1 MDLFDKGADNTI
13 TSLSRNRSVLAVCR
27 ITTIVAL
34 LLHSLF
40 GCSLHH
46 AASCDS
52 HAHSLCDHICDADEP
67 PSVQHENDCCHR
79 HGEEEH
85 DHSGGAEGSCTTEL
99 IASSE
104 TSIAP
109 ACPGCESGPCDGRSP
124 GCHSAGSCSFVPSSD
139 VTFVFDAVFVGFIS
153 YDLDP
158 SMVRV
163 RTFAWQQEHER
174 QFSRAEDSLS
184 RCASLCTWLI

>member
-1 MDLFDKGADNTI
+1 ML
-13 TSLSRNRSVLAVCR
+13 VVCR
-27 ITTIVAL
+27 ITTIVAM

-52 HAHSLCDHICDADEP
+52 HAHGLCDHVCDADGH
-67 PSVQHENDCCHR
+67 PSVQHENDCCHE
-79 HGEEEH
+79 HGGH
-85 DHSGGAEGSCTTEL
+85 DDGVGPDGSCTGEL

-104 TSIAP
+104 ASVAP
-109 ACPGCESGPCDGRSP
+109 VCPGCESSPCDGNSP
-124 GCHSAGSCSFVPSSD
+124 GCHSAGSCSFVPCSD
-139 VTFVFDAVFVGFIS
+139 VAFVCDAVFVGFIS

-158 SMVRV
+158 SMSRV
-163 RTFAWQQEHER
+163 RTFAWQQERQR
-174 QFSRAEDSLS
+174 QFYGVEDSLS